1 MKGLVNMWIYII
13 SIISLC
19 IVLFFIAI
27 KLYLIKKSIKEIR
40 VSIHKI
46 IKADTNQLLTISSS
60 DKEMK
65 KLANDLNKEL
75 QDLRKEKLQYQNGK
89 QELKRIITNI
99 SHDMRTPLTAI
110 SGYIDLMKE
119 NKEKQKE
126 YMKIIEKKTEELTL
140 LTDQL
145 FDFSKTMD
153 MGVEM
158 QREKCC
164 INEILEET
172 LANMYHFFKEKQIEP
187 KLEICTQKIYKD
199 LDKHSIIRVFEN
211 ILSNVCK
218 YSDGDFKVTLNEK
231 GIITFSNKATSLDA
245 TTVQKIFD
253 RYFTVENA
261 KKSTGLGLS
270 ISKQLVKLNGG
281 KISAKYV
288 NEYLIIQ
295 IEF

>member
-75 QDLRKEKLQYQNGK
+75 QDLRKEKLQYQNGN

-126 YMKIIEKKTEELTL
+126 YMKIIEKKTEELTF

-187 KLEICTQKIYKD
+187 KLKICTQKIYKD